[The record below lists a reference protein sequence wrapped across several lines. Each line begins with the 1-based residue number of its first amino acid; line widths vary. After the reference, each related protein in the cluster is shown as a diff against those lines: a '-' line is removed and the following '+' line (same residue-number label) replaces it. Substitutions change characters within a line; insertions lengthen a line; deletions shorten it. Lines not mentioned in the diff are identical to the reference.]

1 MADSILMEALKP
13 GAQLRTGSH
22 ILTEPEILE
31 FAGKYDP
38 QPMHL
43 DETAAKDGPFGQ
55 LVASG
60 WHVLSVTMRLVVEA
74 NPFGNA
80 HFVGAGVNNI
90 LFRKPLLPNTSIH
103 VETTVKKVRPST
115 KGNRVHASLT
125 ALTKDSVSG
134 EIIVSQDWEILVY
147 PEKSDS

>member
-1 MADSILMEALKP
+1 MADLHLMEALQP
-13 GAQLRTGSH
+13 GTQLRTESH
-22 ILTEPEILE
+22 LVTQEEILE

-43 DETAAKDGPFGQ
+43 DETAAKEGPFGQ

-74 NPFGNA
+74 NPFGQA

-90 LFRKPLLPNTSIH
+90 LFRKPLPPGTSIH
-103 VETTVKKVRPST
+103 VETTVKKMRPST
-115 KGNRVHASLT
+115 KGNRAHASLT
-125 ALTKDSVSG
+125 ALTKDSATG
-134 EIIVSQDWEILVY
+134 DIIVSQDWEILVY
-147 PEKSDS
+147 PEKTV